1 VVVATPFA
9 VGFDYRVPAATI
21 HDRFAAARRAAVDR
35 KYGGGDGGGA
45 AADGAAAEAEGA
57 EAAAARLPVV
67 AAGHSLGALMHVLLA
82 RCAMDGV
89 AHEARL
95 A

>member
-9 VGFDYRVPAATI
+9 VDFDYRVPAATI
-21 HDRFAAARRAAVDR
+21 RDRFAAARAAVDR
-35 KYGGGDGGGA
+35 EYGGGDGGGA

-82 RCAMDGV
+82 RCARDDV
-89 AHEARL
+89 AHQARL